1 MNWFQNLFIENESK
15 QSELANAAEKAAKN
29 AGFDITVKPDGR
41 IRYNNEDSYN
51 DQEGVANAIRT
62 DVECAL

>member
-15 QSELANAAEKAAKN
+15 QSELANAAEKAASN

-51 DQEGVANAIRT
+51 DQEGVASAIRT